1 MRAPWVGVLTQKQ
14 TCQTH
19 SGPGIERLQKLL
31 LTDPAIVSVPVHA
44 QPQRGADD
52 PDGEDGH
59 THGGS
64 RVAAPSTVVH
74 TVLRCPS
81 NDKLL
86 YVLAL
91 LRLGKVKRK
100 ALIFAANPNSAVRLR
115 LFLERFGVR
124 CATAHGELPAASRQ
138 LALAQFNRGL
148 FDFLIV
154 ADDDAKHRAK
164 AEKQAAAAGADEDVD
179 NEDEEGPSDAAE
191 AATDATAAPVD
202 PPGGD
207 AAAAAAGQ
215 QRRGKKGGGL
225 ARDAEYGL
233 VRGIDFKDVRTVIN
247 LDVPPDAASYVHR
260 VGRCARGPGGNGMA
274 LTLCSAGEEEA
285 RLEAIAGVLTTT
297 STVRSVQQAAEDGED
312 EPPSF
317 AFQAADVITGDAVE
331 ALRYR
336 AEDALRGL
344 GASAVREARLREL
357 RSSLL
362 GSERLAAHFEA
373 HPHDRRL
380 LQADAPLSKTPS
392 APHLKHLPSYL
403 RTGGPIKGHSGGGA
417 GGAAGRKTEE
427 QRKKPRQRLDTSDV
441 AAAAQGAGGAPLAE
455 ASTLSKLLWAKEDG
469 AKKVSRKRK
478 AKEVAGPEWPQ
489 QRKAL
494 AHQRTKRNVRR
505 GRRKTDR

>member
-1 MRAPWVGVLTQKQ
+1 M
-14 TCQTH
+14 
-19 SGPGIERLQKLL
+19 
-31 LTDPAIVSVPVHA
+31 SVPISAAHHHGGD
-44 QPQRGADD
+44 R
-52 PDGEDGH
+52 DGEEDGH

-64 RVAAPSTVVH
+64 KVAAPSTVVH
-74 TVLRCPS
+74 TVLRCPPK
-81 NDKLL
+81 DKLL

-100 ALIFAANPNSAVRLR
+100 ALIFAPHPNAAVRLR

-164 AEKQAAAAGADEDVD
+164 AARQA
-179 NEDEEGPSDAAE
+179 AAE
-191 AATDATAAPVD
+191 AAQVDDDDEADEEGAAAAAEAGPNGGDVAPSD
-202 PPGGD
+202 PPGGGD
-207 AAAAAAGQ
+207 DTGAARQ
-215 QRRGKKGGGL
+215 KRGKKQAGL

-260 VGRCARGPGGNGMA
+260 VGRCARGPGGSGMA
-274 LTLCSAGEEEA
+274 LTLCSPGDEEG
-285 RLEAIAGVLTTT
+285 RLEGIAGVLTTT
-297 STVRSVQQAAEDGED
+297 TTVRSSARQAEDGDDGAPGDED
-312 EPPSF
+312 ETPAF
-317 AFQAADVITGDAVE
+317 TFQAADVITAEAVE

-403 RTGGPIKGHSGGGA
+403 RTGGPIKGPADRGGGA
-417 GGAAGRKTEE
+417 QGKKEE
-427 QRKKPRQRLDTSDV
+427 ARKKPVQRLDTSDV
-441 AAAAQGAGGAPLAE
+441 AAAGSGQAPALAE
-455 ASTLSKLLWAKEDG
+455 ASNLSKLLWAKEDG
-469 AKKVSRKRK
+469 AKVSRKRK
-478 AKEVAGPEWPQ
+478 AKDAAGPEWPQ

>member
-1 MRAPWVGVLTQKQ
+1 MQCVPFSKH
-14 TCQTH
+14 TH
-19 SGPGIERLQKLL
+19 SGPGIERLQQLL
-31 LTDPAIVSVPVHA
+31 LTDPAIVSVPIHA
-44 QPQRGADD
+44 QPPHCGDADGD
-52 PDGEDGH
+52 ADGEDGH
-59 THGGS
+59 MHGGA

-74 TVLRCPS
+74 TILRCPPS
-81 NDKLL
+81 DKLL

-100 ALIFAANPNSAVRLR
+100 ALVFAANPNSAVRLR

-164 AEKQAAAAGADEDVD
+164 AERLAAAAGDDDVE
-179 NEDEEGPSDAAE
+179 NEDEEGPSGAAAE
-191 AATDATAAPVD
+191 TATDTAAPSD
-202 PPGGD
+202 PPGS
-207 AAAAAAGQ
+207 AAAAG

-260 VGRCARGPGGNGMA
+260 VGRCARGPGGRGMA
-274 LTLCSAGEEEA
+274 LTLCSAGEDET
-285 RLEAIAGVLTTT
+285 RLEAIAAALTTT
-297 STVRSVQQAAEDGED
+297 SAVAEDGGD
-312 EPPSF
+312 EPPGF
-317 AFQAADVITGDAVE
+317 AFQAADVISGDAVE

-380 LQADAPLSKTPS
+380 LQADAPLSKTPN

-403 RTGGPIKGHSGGGA
+403 RTGGPIKGHGGGA
-417 GGAAGRKTEE
+417 SGAAARKREE
-427 QRKKPRQRLDTSDV
+427 QRKKPAQRLDTSDV
-441 AAAAQGAGGAPLAE
+441 AAAAGATSSGAAGAAPLAE
-455 ASTLSKLLWAKEDG
+455 ASTLSKLLWAKDDG
-469 AKKVSRKRK
+469 AKVSRKRK
-478 AKEVAGPEWPQ
+478 AKELAGPEWPQ

>member
-1 MRAPWVGVLTQKQ
+1 M
-14 TCQTH
+14 
-19 SGPGIERLQKLL
+19 
-31 LTDPAIVSVPVHA
+31 
-44 QPQRGADD
+44 
-52 PDGEDGH
+52 
-59 THGGS
+59 HGGS

-164 AEKQAAAAGADEDVD
+164 AEKQAAAAGGDDYVD
-179 NEDEEGPSDAAE
+179 NEDEEGPSAAAE
-191 AATDATAAPVD
+191 ATTDAAAAPSD

-207 AAAAAAGQ
+207 AAAAGQ

-260 VGRCARGPGGNGMA
+260 VGRCARGPGGSGMA
-274 LTLCSAGEEEA
+274 LTLCSAGEEEN

-312 EPPSF
+312 EPPAFS
-317 AFQAADVITGDAVE
+317 FQAADVITGDAVE

-403 RTGGPIKGHSGGGA
+403 RTGGPIKGHGGGT
-417 GGAAGRKTEE
+417 GGAAGRKKEV
-427 QRKKPRQRLDTSDV
+427 QRKKQAQRLDTSDV
-441 AAAAQGAGGAPLAE
+441 AAAAPGAGAAPLAE
-455 ASTLSKLLWAKEDG
+455 ASNLSKLLWAKEDG
-469 AKKVSRKRK
+469 AKVSRKRK